1 MGTRRRHRRRYRGG
15 EEFIERPF
23 VMPTGVKPTSIGTLK
38 AKHLASEKARYE
50 AWKAKRE
57 VEARAEAS
65 AREAS
70 ARQDIE
76 KGKEEDAKMASF
88 NKKRGEERK
97 KELDDLRKLEQ
108 ERRERLQEESNPC
121 MNILK
126 QAGITGT
133 PDEMK
138 KAYRRFSL
146 KNHPDKGGDTAT
158 FQTVSDCYDKT
169 KVGAG
174 RKTRR
179 RKSRRRR

>member
-1 MGTRRRHRRRYRGG
+1 MGTRRRHRKRGG
-15 EEFIERPF
+15 DPFIPNPNATGPAGMER
-23 VMPTGVKPTSIGTLK
+23 
-38 AKHLASEKARYE
+38 EKKRYE
-50 AWKAKRE
+50 EWLAKRK
-57 VEARAEAS
+57 VEAVEES
-65 AREAS
+65 KGRE
-70 ARQDIE
+70 E
-76 KGKEEDAKMASF
+76 NAKMASF
-88 NKKRGEERK
+88 NKKQLDQRK

-108 ERRERLQEESNPC
+108 ERRERLQEQSNPC

-158 FQTVSDCYDKT
+158 FQKVNDCYQQKT
-169 KVGAG
+169 ASGAG